1 MRFITFL
8 GLFLWGSCLSI
19 QAQNKNSLNERRD
32 DAFTELAGDAT
43 LRFYDAMNGNPIS
56 GATILVE
63 NLGEFTTNFE
73 GKITFPIPSDGY
85 HAILF
90 KHPKY
95 ITSEGKFEVMAHSVF
110 FNRFTVSPLMDIDFL
125 RVVLEWDDKPADL
138 DANFVNIDTYHIS
151 YRNKRVSDDGSAQLD
166 RDDMNGEGPE
176 TITVRKTQHHNKYV
190 YFVDDYSNKG
200 NKNSKAL
207 SKSKATVRVYGNN
220 QLLAS
225 FQVNRD
231 LGRGNRWIV
240 FAIINGEIQPIQEL
254 E

>member
-1 MRFITFL
+1 MRFVIFL
-8 GLFLWGSCLSI
+8 GLLLWANSLTI
-19 QAQNKNSLNERRD
+19 HAQNKNTLNERRD

-56 GATILVE
+56 GATVLVE
-63 NLGEFTTNFE
+63 NIGELTTNFE

-95 ITSEGKFEVMAHSVF
+95 ITSEGKFEVMANSVF
-110 FNRFTVSPLMDIDFL
+110 FNRFSVSPLMEIEYL
-125 RVVLEWDDKPADL
+125 RVVLEWDDTPSDL
-138 DANFVNIDTYHIS
+138 DANFVNIDNYHIS
-151 YRNKRVSDDGSAQLD
+151 YRNNKVSADGTAQLD

-176 TITVRKTQHHNKYV
+176 TITVRKTQHENRYV
-190 YFVDDYSNKG
+190 YFVEDYSNKG
-200 NKNSKAL
+200 NSSSRAL

-220 QLLAS
+220 TLLAN
-225 FQVNRD
+225 FKINRD
-231 LGRGNRWIV
+231 LGKGNRWIV
-240 FAIINGEIQPIQEL
+240 FAIVHGEIQPIDEL